1 MRGWSGDDGTPAK
14 ATGPPPKAKGEA
26 VPPPDTTTI
35 SGSTPKNQATLQGAT
50 SKPSGEIF
58 AKALAAL
65 PPPTAS
71 KVPTRKCDHHD
82 TCGQYVTEARVAAG
96 GTLCK
101 NCQTEADCKAEP
113 AKAAGEDAATGPAEP
128 AAEPMMI
135 TCPNCSAQF
144 EETPGGNDWWCKD
157 CHKQKRCPD
166 DSVLKARLEA
176 RRCENGHSA
185 APASSPL
192 PDAFNGWNAVDLTQ
206 GISTLVEQRVPTPR
220 DSSSGEESD
229 SAVVTTQWPNGHE
242 STHVVPMATAKPFT
256 LTDDEQQILT
266 VKLLEC
272 LESCKGA
279 SNLNQ
284 LKALASWNSKQTGIS
299 LRAYL
304 KKHPETFQIF
314 KDGKVKIVNTPVASA
329 AASAAASHT
338 EGPQGPAQAGEST
351 SAMDVDQ
358 CPEPEPAAEPRTE
371 ASMLATRWQA
381 NLGATAAEP
390 DHEVSPMVMCSQCQG
405 KCEQAVA
412 IGECP
417 SCRAPE
423 PQWVPL
429 GNASAP
435 ASFSC
440 QSAPTKP
447 AEAAPVSDAAVAPSP
462 SAEEE
467 DYTLAQALQAQMVLD
482 MATAEHETGS
492 EKPSKKK
499 EKDATPPKDSAPTTL
514 EEPEAEEAV
523 DADKPSATSGPESA
537 SPAAQASASPAAPPA
552 SAARPVLQLN
562 LQLRDKKDGPPP
574 PAKAAAPDRR
584 PDDYARCDKCGQEYL
599 AAELQLDATM
609 GPGKYC
615 PQCKMHVDL
624 SGDEDDLPPFPIQ
637 NEAPES
643 AAVSQD
649 DPVKSP
655 VSDEEMGLEGADTDH
670 NEAVYSVPNM
680 HTAFHNP
687 EPYDPPHGHLLTQH
701 GIRLETLQGGQLSDT
716 IMTDFPD
723 DPDADENQTTALGWL
738 LATAIKQLPEITLS
752 KKETKQVVE
761 TLLGLT
767 KVKENKATV
776 RNLVYLRDNPSA
788 LAPVVQRARNISK
801 QPPGQREL
809 EKLKQPPHT
818 TKKEEKETAE
828 DSAPPAAQP
837 SSTPA
842 SASSDPRPS
851 TSLPPAVA
859 TALAPPPDPVTKAN
873 APTAAPLAKAE
884 AAASADATPKAK
896 PPAKPVP
903 DVPMTTGSIAR
914 VTPPGLW
921 EKGTTLS
928 ALLPPRPGAARE
940 PDKPLGTQE
949 GQKQAYHRFTDR
961 WVAYKADQEPGFDLA
976 LIDQMLKDNQFLHD
990 QLDIWLPHFDK
1001 LFGSYNKL
1009 AMDEAKKGLVLD
1021 AQARVSSGLAHALQP
1036 ATVDS
1041 HPSLRKRDRLMQDLA
1056 ECEKW
1061 YDEELQGGRD
1071 KTKYHTL
1078 QDPKNKYKWAAAK
1091 EVRGMRKAVTTGLS
1105 NEMARCKVD
1114 KKLLPSFHKMIEDS
1128 HTEPQLFEILKQFY
1142 PAMNTSNWLQQYGLQ
1157 PEENAQIH
1165 STVCWA
1171 GCYVFYV
1178 LLRTWAAQDPNLD
1191 VPVIEGHSSTK
1202 LQSLPST
1209 PRDPIEEKKRLS
1221 WRQRECTKHM
1231 QKALELRQN
1240 RAMSWTDLRE
1250 QVKYVESGLGRR
1262 HGYDTW
1268 GQPVDERW
1276 DVREADEKEMWL
1288 AMLASRNLFSIIL
1301 IDPNSDEMKL
1311 VDDSF
1316 RPEYTTV
1323 FHNSR
1328 TLASMTVS
1336 LFSSGDTALAD
1347 DETPRTIN
1355 KRRRASSST
1364 QAKALAKPKAKA
1376 KSSGMQ
1382 LPMAFAAGSAAG
1394 AAITVISATTAAA
1407 ATGLPIH
1414 HPVGFVPWH
1423 FEVLDCT
1430 KAQLGLYWNL
1440 EEVFHAIREALR
1452 IHPAAK
1458 ERHDFVHAKHKNW
1471 VNFTRKQN
1479 VNHGWDQASAT
1490 GPVKYTSIMDLL
1502 ESCDELLHNENGVIT
1517 RGGPAFPEFPFYLM
1531 SIGVIAFLDWWA
1543 YESSRHGRNIPYLEC
1558 DLKRL
1563 VANLNE
1569 PDPSK
1574 RYGYGAKAAGW
1585 DFDGIGPLYVR
1596 TFLFTCG
1603 KNPAQA
1609 TLDQATASWHRKFLM
1624 IPPVSD
1630 NLVGEQ
1636 TKQIAEQQ
1644 KRRLQQIEQQ
1654 LREDHGPAP
1663 VTAVNLTPASANQGN
1678 PAGQF
1683 ARRNFGTGYRHQ
1695 SRPRVTLT
1703 PGRYARQGLT
1713 LQHPIGS
1720 ARARSRSKGQGGKG
1734 WGSARPSSSSS
1745 SWRSQSWYDNSSGWR
1760 G

>member
-1 MRGWSGDDGTPAK
+1 
-14 ATGPPPKAKGEA
+14 
-26 VPPPDTTTI
+26 
-35 SGSTPKNQATLQGAT
+35 
-50 SKPSGEIF
+50 
-58 AKALAAL
+58 
-65 PPPTAS
+65 
-71 KVPTRKCDHHD
+71 
-82 TCGQYVTEARVAAG
+82 
-96 GTLCK
+96 
-101 NCQTEADCKAEP
+101 
-113 AKAAGEDAATGPAEP
+113 
-128 AAEPMMI
+128 
-135 TCPNCSAQF
+135 
-144 EETPGGNDWWCKD
+144 
-157 CHKQKRCPD
+157 
-166 DSVLKARLEA
+166 
-176 RRCENGHSA
+176 
-185 APASSPL
+185 
-192 PDAFNGWNAVDLTQ
+192 
-206 GISTLVEQRVPTPR
+206 
-220 DSSSGEESD
+220 
-229 SAVVTTQWPNGHE
+229 
-242 STHVVPMATAKPFT
+242 MATAKQFT

-272 LESCKGA
+272 LEGCKGA

-284 LKALASWNSKQTGIS
+284 LKALANWNTKQTGIS

-314 KDGKVKIVNTPVASA
+314 TDSRVKIVNTPAASA

-371 ASMLATRWQA
+371 ASILATNWQA
-381 NLGATAAEP
+381 KLGATAAEP

-447 AEAAPVSDAAVAPSP
+447 AEAAPVSETAAAPSP

-467 DYTLAQALQAQMVLD
+467 DYTLAQALQASMVLD
-482 MATAEHETGS
+482 MATAEHETGP

-499 EKDATPPKDSAPTTL
+499 EKDATPPTDSAPTIV

-523 DADKPSATSGPESA
+523 DADKPSAASGPESA

-562 LQLRDKKDGPPP
+562 LQLRNNKDGPQP
-574 PAKAAAPDRR
+574 PAQAAALGHQ
-584 PDDYARCDKCGQEYL
+584 PDDFAPCDKCGEEYL
-599 AAELQLDATM
+599 AATLQLDATM

-615 PQCKMHVDL
+615 PECKRHVDL
-624 SGDEDDLPPFPIQ
+624 SGDEDDLPPLPIR

-643 AAVSQD
+643 AAVPQD
-649 DPVKSP
+649 DEVKSP
-655 VSDEEMGLEGADTDH
+655 GSDEEMGLDGADVDH

-680 HTAFHNP
+680 HAAFHNA
-687 EPYDPPHGHLLTQH
+687 EPYDPPHGHLLTKH
-701 GIRLETLQGGQLSDT
+701 GVRLESLQGGALSDT
-716 IMTDFPD
+716 LMTDFSENPD
-723 DPDADENQTTALGWL
+723 DDDNQTTALGWL
-738 LATAIKQLPEITLS
+738 LATAIKQLPEITIS
-752 KKETKQVVE
+752 KKEIKQVVE

-767 KVKENKATV
+767 KVQGFKAIV
-776 RNLVYLRDNPSA
+776 RNLVYLRDNPRA
-788 LAPVVQRARNISK
+788 LAPVVQRARNLSK
-801 QPPGQREL
+801 QPPGPAEL
-809 EKLKQPPHT
+809 EKLKQPSPT
-818 TKKEEKETAE
+818 TKQEEKAPAE
-828 DSAPPAAQP
+828 DSAPPAVQP
-837 SSTPA
+837 ISTPA
-842 SASSDPRPS
+842 SASSDPQPP

-859 TALAPPPDPVTKAN
+859 TALAPSPEPVPTTN
-873 APTAAPLAKAE
+873 DPTAVLPAKAE
-884 AAASADATPKAK
+884 AAPAADATPFKAK

-903 DVPMTTGSIAR
+903 PVPMTTGSIAR
-914 VTPPGLW
+914 VTPPGFW

-928 ALLPPRPGAARE
+928 ELLPPRAGAAQE
-940 PDKPLGTQE
+940 SDKPLGTQE
-949 GQKQAYHRFTDR
+949 GQKQAFHRFTDR
-961 WVAYKADQEPGFDLA
+961 WVAFKADQEPNFDLA
-976 LIDQMLKDNQFLHD
+976 LIDQMLKDVQFLKD
-990 QLDIWLPHFDK
+990 QLEGWLPHFDK

-1009 AMDEAKKGLVLD
+1009 ALDEAKKGLVLN
-1021 AQARVSSGLAHALQP
+1021 AQARVSNGLAHALQP
-1036 ATVDS
+1036 GTEDS

-1061 YDEELQGGRD
+1061 YDEQLQGGRD
-1071 KTKYHTL
+1071 KSKYHIL

-1091 EVRGMRKAVTTGLS
+1091 EVRGMRLAVTNGLS
-1105 NEMARCKVD
+1105 NEMARCKLD
-1114 KKLLPSFHKMIEDS
+1114 KKLMPSFHKLVEATP
-1128 HTEPQLFEILKQFY
+1128 TEPQLFNILKDFY
-1142 PAMNTSNWLQQYGLQ
+1142 PAMNTTNWLQQYGLQ
-1157 PEENAQIH
+1157 PEEKAQIH

-1191 VPVIEGHSSTK
+1191 VPVIDGHSSTK

-1209 PRDPIEEKKRLS
+1209 PRDPIEEKKHLT

-1240 RAMSWTDLRE
+1240 RAMSWTDMRE

-1262 HGYDTW
+1262 HGYDLW
-1268 GQPVDERW
+1268 GQKVDERW
-1276 DVREADEKEMWL
+1276 DVREADEKEMWY
-1288 AMLASRNLFSIIL
+1288 AMMAYRNIFSVIL
-1301 IDPNSDEMKL
+1301 IDPGSDEMKL

-1316 RPEYTTV
+1316 RPEYSTV
-1323 FHNSR
+1323 FNNRR
-1328 TLASMTVS
+1328 TLDSMSIS

-1347 DETPRTIN
+1347 DETPRTLN
-1355 KRRRASSST
+1355 KRRRAETAT

-1376 KSSGMQ
+1376 KSSGLQ
-1382 LPMAFAAGSAAG
+1382 LPMAYATESAAG
-1394 AAITVISATTAAA
+1394 AAITVISSTTAAT
-1407 ATGLPIH
+1407 ATGIPIY
-1414 HPVGFVPWH
+1414 HPVGFVPWN
-1423 FEVLDCT
+1423 FEVLDTT
-1430 KAQLGLYWNL
+1430 KAQLGQYGNL
-1440 EEVFHAIREALR
+1440 AKAFHTIREALR
-1452 IHPAAK
+1452 VHPAAK
-1458 ERHDFVHAKHKNW
+1458 ERYDFCHNKHKNW

-1490 GPVKYTSIMDLL
+1490 GPVKFTSIMDLL
-1502 ESCDELLHNENGVIT
+1502 ESCDELLHDENGVIT
-1517 RGGPAFPEFPFYLM
+1517 PGGPAFPEFPFYLL

-1543 YESSRHGRNIPYLEC
+1543 YESSRLSRNVPYLKC

-1563 VANLNE
+1563 QANLLE
-1569 PDPSK
+1569 PDPGK

-1585 DFDGIGPLYVR
+1585 DFDGMGPLYVR

-1603 KNPAQA
+1603 KNPPQA
-1609 TLDQATASWHRKFLM
+1609 ILDRATASWHRKFLM
-1624 IPPVSD
+1624 IPQVSD

-1644 KRRLQQIEQQ
+1644 QKRLRQIEQQ

-1663 VTAVNLTPASANQGN
+1663 APETAVQLTPRSALANQGN
-1678 PAGQF
+1678 NAGQF
-1683 ARRNFGTGYRHQ
+1683 ARRNFGNGPRQQ
-1695 SRPRVTLT
+1695 SRPRVSLT
-1703 PGRYARQGLT
+1703 PGRYARMGLT
-1713 LQHPIGS
+1713 QEHPIGS
-1720 ARARSRSKGQGGKG
+1720 ARARSRTKGPGGKG

-1745 SWRSQSWYDNSSGWR
+1745 SWRNQSWDGHSSGWR